1 MGVAVSDT
9 GPLIA
14 LAKVDQLRLLNALFD
29 KVLIPPAVYR
39 ELLAKSGAEADCLD
53 RALQDFIELAPAL
66 QIPPEV
72 TVATSSL
79 DRGER
84 EAVAL
89 AYSRQALLIIDER
102 LGRVAARRLDLTVTG
117 VVGVIMQAKLSG
129 LLSQVIPVLEEMRQR
144 GYWLSDDVLDV
155 AARLAGEI

>member
-1 MGVAVSDT
+1 MGVVVSDT

-14 LAKVDQLRLLNALFD
+14 LAKVDQLRLLDALFD

-53 RALQDFIELAPAL
+53 RALQDFLEPASMSSIPSEV
-66 QIPPEV
+66 QI
-72 TVATSSL
+72 ATLNL

-84 EAVAL
+84 EAIAL
-89 AYSRQALLIIDER
+89 AYTHKALLIVDER
-102 LGRVAARRLDLTVTG
+102 LGRVAARKLGLAVTG
-117 VVGVIMQAKLSG
+117 VVGILLQAKVAG
-129 LLSQVIPVLEEMRQR
+129 LLREVTSVLEDMRQR

-155 AARLAGEI
+155 AARLSGEV

>member
-1 MGVAVSDT
+1 MGVVVSDT

-14 LAKVDQLRLLNALFD
+14 LAKVDQLHLLEALFD

-39 ELLAKSGAEADCLD
+39 ELLAKSGTEADRLD
-53 RALQDFIELAPAL
+53 RALQNFIELSPAL

-72 TVATSSL
+72 EIATLNL

-89 AYSRQALLIIDER
+89 AYTHKALLVIDER
-102 LGRVAARRLDLTVTG
+102 LERVAARTLGLTVTG
-117 VVGVIMQAKLSG
+117 VVGVVIQAKLSG
-129 LLSQVIPVLEEMRQR
+129 LLHDVLSVLEAMRQR
-144 GYWLSDDVLDV
+144 GYWLSDDVMDI
-155 AARLAGEI
+155 AAQLAGEM

>member
-1 MGVAVSDT
+1 MGIVVSDT

-14 LAKVDQLRLLNALFD
+14 LAKVDQLRLLDALFD

-53 RALQDFIELAPAL
+53 RALQEFLELVSAL
-66 QIPPEV
+66 QIQPGVEI
-72 TVATSSL
+72 ATLNL

-89 AYSRQALLIIDER
+89 AYTHKALLIVDER
-102 LGRVAARRLDLTVTG
+102 LGRVAARRLGLTVTG
-117 VVGVIMQAKLSG
+117 VAGILIQAKMSG
-129 LLSQVIPVLEEMRQR
+129 LLSEVTPVLEEMRQR
-144 GYWLSDDVLDV
+144 GYWLSQDVLDI
-155 AARLAGEI
+155 AAQLAGEI

>member
-1 MGVAVSDT
+1 MGVVVSDT

-14 LAKVDQLRLLNALFD
+14 LAKVDQLRLLDALFD

-39 ELLAKSGAEADCLD
+39 ELLAKSGTEADCLD
-53 RALQDFIELAPAL
+53 RALQDFIELAPPL

-72 TVATSSL
+72 TIATLNL

-89 AYSRQALLIIDER
+89 AYTHKALLIVDER
-102 LGRVAARRLDLTVTG
+102 LGRVAARKLGLTVTG
-117 VVGVIMQAKLSG
+117 VVGIVIQAKMSG
-129 LLSQVIPVLEEMRQR
+129 LLRAVTPVLEEVRQR

-155 AARLAGEI
+155 AARLSGEV